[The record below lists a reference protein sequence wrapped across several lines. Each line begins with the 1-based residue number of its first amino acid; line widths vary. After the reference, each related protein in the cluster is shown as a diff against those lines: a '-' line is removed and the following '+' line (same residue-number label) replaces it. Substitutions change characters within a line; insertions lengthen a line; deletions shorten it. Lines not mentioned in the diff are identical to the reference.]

1 MFDVEDL
8 EELREDK
15 FLVEAVLDREGAAV
29 VEVEVLELETPAK
42 SVDDMISEGKDT
54 SMRRS
59 STTFNVHRES
69 VHIMTR
75 RIKLTGRSRIRT
87 HARHIS
93 LGTTRSQ
100 P

>member
-59 STTFNVHRES
+59 SRAGAESEHTLVISAWEPLGLNPRFTLSLEPSTT
-69 VHIMTR
+69 
-75 RIKLTGRSRIRT
+75 
-87 HARHIS
+87 
-93 LGTTRSQ
+93 
-100 P
+100 